1 MLRALPTAS
10 LTLLLVVQTSG
21 QELAQTPAQ
30 PAKPL
35 TLTQVW
41 TLDATYTDHQHGVT
55 FRYPS
60 DWEATTQFAYVPP
73 ALTLSEAT
81 PIAGFGYSEG
91 GFPRHQIVG
100 PYAGTNLEGVG
111 MVYSAVPVASGAGC
125 EAKAASLSD
134 SPKHS
139 QVIFGH
145 RSFSV
150 YETGGAGMSSSIAGE
165 LYATYVGST
174 CYLFE
179 TDVAVASPGAL
190 DDIQAL
196 TPAQLR
202 YIDIHLLDI
211 MKSVRIRAE
220 RKETGL
226 NAGAPSLEPSHSDLL

>member
-21 QELAQTPAQ
+21 QDLAQTPAQ

-35 TLTQVW
+35 ALTQVW

-60 DWEATTQFAYVPP
+60 AWKATTQFGYHPP
-73 ALTLSEAT
+73 ALTVSEAT
-81 PIAGFGYSEG
+81 PIAGFGYSAG
-91 GFPRHQIVG
+91 GFPRDHIVG
-100 PYAGTNLEGVG
+100 PYARTNLEGVG
-111 MVYSAVPVASGAGC
+111 IVYSAVPAASTTEC

-134 SPKHS
+134 SPKHWHA
-139 QVIFGH
+139 VFGH
-145 RSFSV
+145 RPFSV
-150 YETGGAGMSSSIAGE
+150 YETREAGMSQSNAGE
-165 LYATYVGST
+165 LHATYVGST

-211 MKSVRIRAE
+211 MKSVRIVPNG
-220 RKETGL
+220 RKRG
-226 NAGAPSLEPSHSDLL
+226 